1 MYVCTVGIA
10 ETRQSVTTATV
21 EQVASSVSVSSQA
34 GGPLDW
40 QVTDDHVLDV
50 CEFMTDWETV
60 ASRLKVSDADLADI
74 KEENATAKTR
84 KEMMLKAWI
93 SAEDDKAT
101 YRTLGAVFIKM
112 KKVNLA
118 RNVFELA
125 KANANVDSVL

>member
-1 MYVCTVGIA
+1 M
-10 ETRQSVTTATV
+10 ATV

-34 GGPLDW
+34 GGPLDR

-50 CEFMTDWETV
+50 CDFMTEWQTV

-74 KEENATAKTR
+74 KEENATAKKR

-118 RNVFELA
+118 RKVFVLA
-125 KANANVDSVL
+125 GANVDGVL